1 MSTILYVPVNS
12 CGNCSGMIKASVRAS
27 LASCRPAISL
37 NVIPPF
43 FSIVSSMAPR
53 LCSFS
58 LLVVSLLVLLASTEN
73 KNSNIGTVYNL
84 RKTYIQ
90 ISAHSPYWL
99 CHYWCSS
106 LQLRTKTPI
115 LVPFYNLRKTYVQ
128 IQACMHNI
136 LTPLLNT
143 SKLI

>member
-1 MSTILYVPVNS
+1 
-12 CGNCSGMIKASVRAS
+12 
-27 LASCRPAISL
+27 
-37 NVIPPF
+37 
-43 FSIVSSMAPR
+43 MAPR

-73 KNSNIGTVYNL
+73 KNSNIGTVL
-84 RKTYIQ
+84 
-90 ISAHSPYWL
+90 L
-99 CHYWCSS
+99 
-106 LQLRTKTPI
+106 
-115 LVPFYNLRKTYVQ
+115 YNLRKTYVH